1 MALDGAMLHFIKKE
15 IEEGAVGAKVDKI
28 FQPAREM
35 LIFAMRGRNQ
45 NRKLLLS
52 ASANSARIHF
62 TDYPV
67 ENPAQPPMLCM
78 LLRKKLCGARLAS
91 VEQAGLERVLLLRFD
106 AHNDLG
112 DEITLTL
119 AVEIMGRH
127 SNLILVDERGLI
139 VDAVKRIDSERS
151 SLRMILPGLR
161 YELPPAQD
169 KINLL
174 ETDPPSITE
183 RLKVCKGKKL
193 DKALMEV
200 VQGISPI
207 VAREISYR
215 ATGFTDTA
223 VEALTQ
229 GQTEKLTYHLGKLQ
243 TLIADKGEPNL
254 VSSSGKPVDFT
265 FLYPQQYGASAVS
278 TAYGDYSS
286 LLDQYYFKRDLNDRM
301 KSKSQ
306 DLLKILANSSARIS
320 KKLMLQQEELKQ
332 CADREQYRI
341 NGDLVN
347 ANLHLLQKGDVL
359 AEVVDYY
366 SENCATVKIKL
377 DPTLTPAQNAQKYYR
392 EYRKAQAAE
401 QHLTELIRQGQ
412 EELDYIDSVLDA
424 LSRAKTERELSEI
437 RQELTE
443 QGVIKRGKPTSGKPA
458 SGKPASGKL
467 PPKLPPLRFVSDDG
481 FTILVGRNNQ
491 QNDRLTLKDSRHYDI
506 WLHTLKTP
514 GSHTV
519 IVCEGRQP
527 PDRTIEQAAQL
538 AAYHSSARESGL
550 VPVDYTL
557 IKYVSKPRGAKPG
570 MVIYT
575 HQSTVYVRPDEE
587 LAQRLAAEN

>member
-1 MALDGAMLHFIKKE
+1 MALDGAMLYLIKKE
-15 IEEGAVGAKVDKI
+15 IEDGAVGAKVDKI

-35 LIFAMRGRNQ
+35 LILAMRGKNQ

-91 VEQAGLERVLLLRFD
+91 VEQAGLERVLLLHFD
-106 AHNDLG
+106 AHNELE

-139 VDAVKRIDSERS
+139 VDSVKRIDSERS

-169 KINLL
+169 KINLMEADL
-174 ETDPPSITE
+174 PSVVKQVTD
-183 RLKVCKGKKL
+183 CKDKKL

-207 VAREISYR
+207 VAREIAYR

-223 VEALTQ
+223 VAVLTQ
-229 GQTEKLTYHLGKLQ
+229 GQTEKLTYYLGKLK
-243 TLIADKGEPNL
+243 TLLEEKGEPNL
-254 VSSSGKPVDFT
+254 VSSNGKPVDFT
-265 FLYPQQYGASAVS
+265 FIYPQQYGASAVS
-278 TAYGDYSS
+278 SAYEDYSS
-286 LLDQYYFKRDLNDRM
+286 LLDQYYFKRDLSDRM

-320 KKLMLQQEELKQ
+320 KKLLLQQEELKQ

-341 NGDLVN
+341 NGDLIN

-366 SENCATVKIKL
+366 SEACATVKIKL

-401 QHLTELIRQGQ
+401 QHLTELIRQGR

-424 LSRAKTERELSEI
+424 LSRAKTERELAEI

-443 QGVIKRGKPTSGKPA
+443 QGVIKRGKTASGKPTSGKV
-458 SGKPASGKL
+458 
-467 PPKLPPLRFVSDDG
+467 PPKLPPLHFVSDDG

-491 QNDRLTLKDSRHYDI
+491 QNDRLTLKDSRNYDI

-519 IVCEGRQP
+519 IVCDGRQP

-575 HQSTVYVRPDEE
+575 HQSTVYVHPDEE
-587 LAQRLAAEN
+587 LAQRLASEQ